1 MYTGANVPVRE
12 QKCGE
17 ACEID
22 LRRDLFN
29 NIVLSGGLASLFC
42 AQRASG
48 NTMFPGLAERL
59 ECELKAGANGETQ
72 CNQWLDES
80 RTSLTNQL

>member
-1 MYTGANVPVRE
+1 MMAGRE
-12 QKCGE
+12 LPGCGSKEGFYAHHQGSTSLFTSVYRRECPSSRKCGE

-29 NIVLSGGLASLFC
+29 NIVLSGG
-42 AQRASG
+42 

-59 ECELKAGANGETQ
+59 ECELKAHDMQ
-72 CNQWLDES
+72 
-80 RTSLTNQL
+80 